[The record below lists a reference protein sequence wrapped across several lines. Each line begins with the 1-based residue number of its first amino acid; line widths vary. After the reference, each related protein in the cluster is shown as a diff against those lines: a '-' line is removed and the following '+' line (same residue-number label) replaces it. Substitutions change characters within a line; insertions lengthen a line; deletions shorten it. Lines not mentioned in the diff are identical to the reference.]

1 MRYPRLVI
9 PVALLLLAGCGEDQV
24 TTPPPP
30 DNPVPVFETTW
41 GEHGN
46 AIGEFFQ
53 PTALATGTDGSVY
66 VLDNQNTRVQKF
78 TNTGAFVKAWGDSV
92 PPTFSPLLR
101 GIAVS
106 ADRVYV
112 SDLGTAYTYV
122 YTTDGDFI
130 GTWDFISMD
139 SGMAIDPDGNVVLSG
154 YQVLRRG
161 FTVDLLGPYVWR
173 LAPDG
178 KILARWTMN
187 VIQIT
192 VDRHGNIYGLATKY
206 KEDGTPRGFVLKFSP
221 TGTFITKFGTPD
233 RISIYDAIA
242 VGSDE
247 DVYVAD
253 RPDASIY
260 RFAPNGVILASW
272 SEFSPDESALQWPAG
287 MAMDQDDDL
296 FVTDFRLDRVVKWSG
311 ASPTP

>member
-1 MRYPRLVI
+1 M
-9 PVALLLLAGCGEDQV
+9 ALFILAGCGEDHV

-30 DNPVPVFETTW
+30 ENPIPVFETTW
-41 GEHGN
+41 GEHGD
-46 AIGEFFQ
+46 ATGKFFQ
-53 PTALATGTDGSVY
+53 PTALAAGADGSVY
-66 VLDNQNTRVQKF
+66 VLDNQNRRVQKF
-78 TNTGAFVKAWGDSV
+78 TNTGGFVKSWGDTV

-139 SGMAIDPDGNVVLSG
+139 SGMGIDPDGNVILSG
-154 YQVLRRG
+154 YQVLKRG

-178 KILARWTMN
+178 SILARWSMN
-187 VIQIT
+187 VIQIA

-206 KEDGTPRGFVLKFSP
+206 KDDGTPRGFVLKFSP
-221 TGTFITKFGTPD
+221 SGTFITKFGTPD

-242 VGSDE
+242 VGSDG
-247 DVYVAD
+247 DVYVAN

-260 RFAPNGVILASW
+260 RFTPNGALLASW
-272 SEFSPDESALQWPAG
+272 SEFSPDISALQWPAG
-287 MAMDQDDDL
+287 VAMDEDDDL
-296 FVTDFRLDRVVKWSG
+296 FVTDFRLDRVVKWRG
-311 ASPTP
+311 ASSVP